1 MKFTKMHGI
10 GNDYVYVNCFEEQV
24 PDPERTAVYVSD
36 RHFGIG
42 SDGLILIQPSE
53 TADCRMDMYNLD
65 GSRGMMCGNGVRCV
79 GKYVYDHG
87 LVPPDRGRISVETL
101 SGIKYLDLEVEDGK
115 VKSLT
120 VDMGE
125 PEILSREGEVLE
137 MGEKRIP
144 FTGISMGNP
153 HSVIFLDQETE
164 KMFADW
170 EKDSRTAERRSGREA
185 KTGLDC
191 LDLPA
196 FGPAFENHPRFL
208 PQRTNT
214 EFVEVCGEND
224 LLMRVWERGSGE
236 TLACGTGA
244 CAVAVAA
251 ILAGYAQKD
260 RDVKV
265 DLLGGSLFIRW
276 DSESGRV
283 FMTGEAKEVF
293 SGEIDLP

>member
-1 MKFTKMHGI
+1 M
-10 GNDYVYVNCFEEQV
+10 EEAALC
-24 PDPERTAVYVSD
+24 DEELMERYHST
-36 RHFGIG
+36 
-42 SDGLILIQPSE
+42 
-53 TADCRMDMYNLD
+53 
-65 GSRGMMCGNGVRCV
+65 
-79 GKYVYDHG
+79 
-87 LVPPDRGRISVETL
+87 GR
-101 SGIKYLDLEVEDGK
+101 VEDGDAAALIAGRQLFPCYFGSALRLEGVDQLLEGLERYTQIPRRREGFGAK
-115 VKSLT
+115 VYKVSRDSQGARLT
-120 VDMGE
+120 WLKVTGGTLRVKDL
-125 PEILSREGEVLE
+125 LSREGEVLE

-170 EKDSRTAERRSGREA
+170 KKDSRTAERRSGREA

>member
-1 MKFTKMHGI
+1 M
-10 GNDYVYVNCFEEQV
+10 
-24 PDPERTAVYVSD
+24 A
-36 RHFGIG
+36 
-42 SDGLILIQPSE
+42 
-53 TADCRMDMYNLD
+53 
-65 GSRGMMCGNGVRCV
+65 SRGGGW
-79 GKYVYDHG
+79 
-87 LVPPDRGRISVETL
+87 
-101 SGIKYLDLEVEDGK
+101 
-115 VKSLT
+115 
-120 VDMGE
+120 
-125 PEILSREGEVLE
+125 LE
-137 MGEKRIP
+137 MGGKEIP
-144 FTGISMGNP
+144 FTGLSKGSP
-153 HSVIFLDQETE
+153 RRVIGLDHETE
-164 KMFADW
+164 KMVADGK
-170 EKDSRTAERRSGREA
+170 KDGRTAEGRSGREA
-185 KTGLDC
+185 KAGLDC

-196 FGPAFENHPRFL
+196 FGTAFENHPRFL

-251 ILAGYAQKD
+251 ILAGYAQTD